1 MIDTR
6 KLWLL
11 GMLVFVIGLCVGIRF
26 EKDFLADTCDQTGKF
41 VAHRQVYQCVVT
53 GQTD

>member
-11 GMLVFVIGLCVGIRF
+11 GLLVFVIGLCVGIRF
-26 EKDFLADTCDQTGKF
+26 EKDFLAGECYQTGKF
-41 VAHRQVYQCVVT
+41 EYQHRIFSCNIAP
-53 GQTD
+53 

>member
-1 MIDTR
+1 VIDTR

-26 EKDFLADTCDQTGKF
+26 EKDFLVDTCNQTGTF
-41 VAHRQVYQCVVT
+41 TARHQIYECAVT